1 MSEIKKT
8 TKKQVLPV
16 LPLRGLTVFPY
27 MVIHFDVGREKS
39 VKALE
44 EAMVN
49 NQLIFLTAQMDIKE
63 EEPTTDSIYK
73 VGTISK
79 VKQLL
84 KLPGDTIR
92 VLVEGISRGEI
103 TDFVHSD
110 PFFMAKIREVSAKI
124 TDEDTVRLEA
134 LKRQALEAFED
145 YAKLSNRLTP
155 DTIMSV
161 ISIQDPAQLADVIAG
176 NVILKTDQKQEIL
189 GELDIYERLEKL
201 IYILVNEIEIVEV
214 EKNVASKVRRQIDK
228 LQKEYYLREQ
238 LKVIQSE
245 LGEKEGILGEV
256 EDYKG
261 KLEKMELPDEVKQKF
276 LKELDRLS
284 KMQQGSAEGSVIRTY
299 LDWLL
304 DLPWNNKTEANFDVE
319 RAGKILDEDHYGLEK
334 VKDRIL
340 EYLAVTKLKNSLK
353 GPILCLVG
361 PPGVG
366 KTSIAKSI
374 ARALNRKYVRMSLGG
389 VRDEAEIRGHRR
401 TYVGA
406 MPGRIITALKQ
417 AGSKNPLILLDEIDK
432 MSNDFRGDPSAALLE
447 VLDSEQNFSFRDHYI
462 ELPFD
467 LSDVMFLTTANSL
480 DTIPRPL
487 LDRMEII
494 SLTGY
499 TAIEK
504 VNIASK
510 YLIPKQLE
518 AHGLKKSS
526 VKIDEQVIIDLINFY
541 TREAGVRTLERQ
553 IGSLCRKVARELV
566 STGKKSMK
574 ISSSSL
580 EKLLGKKIFR
590 YDLAEETDQVG
601 IATGM
606 AWTPVGGD
614 TLAIEVVVIEGNG
627 KIHLTG
633 QLGDVMKES
642 AETAISY
649 IRSRADE
656 FGIDKNFNSKYDI
669 HVHVPEGA
677 IPKDGPSA
685 GITLATAV
693 ISALTGIPVRH
704 NVSMTGEV
712 TLRGRV
718 LPIGGLKEKVL
729 AAHRAGIDTI
739 ICPMDNLRDID
750 DISEAVRKEL
760 KFVTAANMDTVL
772 ETALVRKPEKKVDQE
787 EKAEGKE
794 DSTIIPPSVS
804 TPNSPKV
811 LEQ

>member
-1 MSEIKKT
+1 MSETKRT

-27 MVIHFDVGREKS
+27 MIIHFDVGREKS

-49 NQLIFLTAQMDIKE
+49 NQLIFLTAQMDVKE
-63 EEPTTDSIYK
+63 EEPTVDSIYK

-92 VLVEGISRGEI
+92 VLVEGLNRAEI
-103 TDFVHSD
+103 TDFVHTE
-110 PFFMAKIREVSAKI
+110 PYFMAKVREVALK
-124 TDEDTVRLEA
+124 TDMDDSVRLEA

-145 YAKLSNRLTP
+145 YAKLSNRLSP
-155 DTIMSV
+155 DTIMSI

-176 NVILKTDQKQEIL
+176 NVILKTEQKQEIL
-189 GELDIYERLEKL
+189 TELDVYARLEKL
-201 IYILVNEIEIVEV
+201 ILILVKEIEIVEV
-214 EKNVASKVRRQIDK
+214 ERNVASKVRKQIDK
-228 LQKEYYLREQ
+228 VQKEYYLREQ
-238 LKVIQSE
+238 LKVIQTE
-245 LGEKEGILGEV
+245 LGDRDGIMGEV
-256 EDYKG
+256 EEYKE
-261 KLEKMELPDEVKQKF
+261 KLEKAQLPQEVHEKF
-276 LKELDRLS
+276 LKEVDRLS

-304 DLPWNNKTEANFDVE
+304 DLPWIYKTEANFDVE
-319 RAGKILDEDHYGLEK
+319 RAGKILDEDHYGLDK
-334 VKDRIL
+334 VKERIL

-374 ARALNRKYVRMSLGG
+374 ARALNRKYVRMSFGG

-406 MPGRIITALKQ
+406 MPGRIISALKQ

-432 MSNDFRGDPSAALLE
+432 MSSDFRGDPSAALLE
-447 VLDSEQNFSFRDHYI
+447 VLDAEQNYAFRDHYI
-462 ELPFD
+462 ELPYD
-467 LSDVMFLTTANSL
+467 LSDVLFLTTANSL
-480 DTIPRPL
+480 ETIPRPL
-487 LDRMEII
+487 LDRMEVIT
-494 SLTGY
+494 LTGY
-499 TAIEK
+499 TDVEK
-504 VNIASK
+504 FNIASK

-518 AHGLKKSS
+518 AHGLKKSAF
-526 VKIDEQVIIDLINFY
+526 KIDDQALKDIINYY

-553 IGSLCRKVARELV
+553 IGSLCRKVAKEIV
-566 STGKKSMK
+566 ATGKKSMK
-574 ISSSSL
+574 ISTTSL
-580 EKLLGKKIFR
+580 ERLLGKKIFR
-590 YDLAEETDQVG
+590 YDMAEETDQVG

-614 TLAIEVVVIEGNG
+614 TLAIEVAVVEGNG
-627 KIHLTG
+627 KLHLTG

-642 AETAISY
+642 AETAVSF
-649 IRSRADE
+649 IRSRVDE
-656 FGIDKNFNSKYDI
+656 YGIDKDFHTKYDI
-669 HVHVPEGA
+669 HIHVPEGA

-704 NVSMTGEV
+704 NVAMTGEI

-729 AAHRAGIDTI
+729 AAHRAGINTI
-739 ICPMDNLRDID
+739 ICPQDNLRDID
-750 DISEAVRKEL
+750 DIPETVRKDL
-760 KFVTAANMDTVL
+760 KFVTASNMDTVL
-772 ETALVRKPEKKVDQE
+772 GTALLTKPVRKVVKEDEEKKEV
-787 EKAEGKE
+787 GV
-794 DSTIIPPSVS
+794 IPPPVDAAG
-804 TPNSPKV
+804 NSKV
-811 LEQ
+811 MEQ